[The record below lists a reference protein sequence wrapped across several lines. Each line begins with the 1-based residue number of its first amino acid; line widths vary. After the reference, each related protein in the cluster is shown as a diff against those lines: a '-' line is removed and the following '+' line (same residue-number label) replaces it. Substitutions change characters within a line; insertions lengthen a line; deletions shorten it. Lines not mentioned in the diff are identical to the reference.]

1 MLVDTVSGESHVTDF
16 LVAIFIRQTGKFQDG
31 VTTHENPNL
40 QTIKQTI
47 STAQITNG
55 AANGDPRRSYTSK
68 SMTIDNDIM
77 RMTQEDMV
85 DEIMTLRGQ
94 RKALIV
100 QLKNIVRAND
110 DLVSGR
116 LRLLLDKI
124 EKGEP

>member
-1 MLVDTVSGESHVTDF
+1 
-16 LVAIFIRQTGKFQDG
+16 
-31 VTTHENPNL
+31 
-40 QTIKQTI
+40 
-47 STAQITNG
+47 
-55 AANGDPRRSYTSK
+55 
-68 SMTIDNDIM
+68 MTIDNDIM